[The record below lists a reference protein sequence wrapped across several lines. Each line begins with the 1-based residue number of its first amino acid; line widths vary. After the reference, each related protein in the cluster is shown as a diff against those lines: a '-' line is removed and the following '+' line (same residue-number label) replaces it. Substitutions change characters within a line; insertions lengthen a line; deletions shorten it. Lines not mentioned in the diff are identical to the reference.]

1 MKPYISP
8 HKRQDI
14 TIKNYLN
21 PVLLTLGYLT
31 LPLMNKYFLFS
42 ICVLMTVFFG
52 NVNRV
57 IAQDTVKKAVVTKP
71 AVVKPAVAKPIAP
84 AYHPP
89 VYNKYAQ
96 PKATAADSVLVKDKS
111 LNGQYQYLLS
121 KLFHYQQPLA
131 SALWK
136 NMRDTLNT
144 DRRKLA
150 EVQAKLATQ
159 TKDISALKTD
169 VTSKDQTLSES
180 NAKRDEI
187 NLLGISFTKA
197 SYNLL
202 MWGLVI
208 AFGVIAAIVI
218 ARSGAHSREARYRI
232 KLYEELDEEY
242 KNYKS
247 KANEKEKKLARE
259 LQTERNKL
267 DELLGRG

>member
-1 MKPYISP
+1 
-8 HKRQDI
+8 
-14 TIKNYLN
+14 
-21 PVLLTLGYLT
+21 
-31 LPLMNKYFLFS
+31 MNKHFLFS
-42 ICVLMTVFFG
+42 ICVLMIAFLSHVTLAF
-52 NVNRV
+52 
-57 IAQDTVKKAVVTKP
+57 AQDTAKKATVKPVVAKQGAIKP
-71 AVVKPAVAKPIAP
+71 AVLPANPST
-84 AYHPP
+84 
-89 VYNKYAQ
+89 YNKYAM
-96 PKATAADSVLVKDKS
+96 PKATKEDSALVKDKS
-111 LNGQYQYLLS
+111 LNGQYKYLVS
-121 KLFHYQQPLA
+121 KLYHYQEPLA

-136 NMRDTLNT
+136 NMRDTLNIE
-144 DRRKLA
+144 RRKLNEA
-150 EVQAKLATQ
+150 QAKLAAQ
-159 TKDISALKTD
+159 TKDISSLKSD
-169 VTSKDQTLSES
+169 VTTKDQTLSES

-187 NLLGISFTKA
+187 SLLGISLTKA

-242 KNYKS
+242 KTYKS

>member
-1 MKPYISP
+1 
-8 HKRQDI
+8 
-14 TIKNYLN
+14 
-21 PVLLTLGYLT
+21 
-31 LPLMNKYFLFS
+31 MNKHFLFR
-42 ICVLMTVFFG
+42 ICIFLMIVFFSSISW
-52 NVNRV
+52 VK
-57 IAQDTVKKAVVTKP
+57 AQDTTKKASGLKP
-71 AVVKPAVAKPIAP
+71 AVTKLAAVKPAVP
-84 AYHPP
+84 ANPSA
-89 VYNKYAQ
+89 NQYAQ
-96 PKATAADSVLVKDKS
+96 PKPTAKDSALVKDKS

-144 DRRKLA
+144 ERRKLA
-150 EVQAKLATQ
+150 AAQAKLDAQ
-159 TKDISALKTD
+159 NKDISSLKTD
-169 VTSKDQTLSES
+169 ASTKDQTLSEA

-187 NLLGISFTKA
+187 SLLGISLTKA

-208 AFGVIAAIVI
+208 AFGAIAAIVI
-218 ARSGAHSREARYRI
+218 ARSGAHSREAKYRI

-242 KNYKS
+242 KTYKS

>member
-1 MKPYISP
+1 
-8 HKRQDI
+8 
-14 TIKNYLN
+14 
-21 PVLLTLGYLT
+21 
-31 LPLMNKYFLFS
+31 MNTRFLFC
-42 ICVLMTVFFG
+42 ICILMIIFSG
-52 NVNRV
+52 NATRGL
-57 IAQDTVKKAVVTKP
+57 AQDTAKKATAIKP
-71 AVVKPAVAKPIAP
+71 AAIKPAAIKPPVVAKPIV
-84 AYHPP
+84 P

-96 PKATAADSVLVKDKS
+96 PKATAADSALSKDKS

-121 KLFHYQQPLA
+121 KLYHYQQPLA

-136 NMRDTLNT
+136 NMRDSLNIE
-144 DRRKLA
+144 RRRLNEA
-150 EVQAKLATQ
+150 QVKLATQ
-159 TKDISALKTD
+159 TKDISTLKTD
-169 VTSKDQTLSES
+169 VTTKDQTLSES

-208 AFGVIAAIVI
+208 AFGVIAVIVI
-218 ARSGAHSREARYRI
+218 ARSGAYSREARYRT

-242 KNYKS
+242 KSYKS